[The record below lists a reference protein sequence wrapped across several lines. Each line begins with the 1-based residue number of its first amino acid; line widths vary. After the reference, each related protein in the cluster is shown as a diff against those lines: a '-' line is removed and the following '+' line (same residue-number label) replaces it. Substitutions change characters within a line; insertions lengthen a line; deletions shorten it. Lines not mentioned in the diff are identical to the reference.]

1 MTWRRG
7 RAGSGLRLPAVM
19 LTVSALAM
27 TGCGGGD
34 EPKAP
39 PRPSQAAPSTSAPP
53 PVYTAEQV
61 KRGLIGPGD
70 IGSGIREI
78 RTVADVLK
86 DGGAPIC
93 SLTATRLQGD
103 PQITTRQFS
112 SRASGKNEVKYT
124 QVLARYATAQAA
136 AGSYEDLKKKARS
149 CPAKRRVAAKKIRED
164 FTLYAHNDTW
174 KVSEDTLAGWNRLR
188 GTERQEYSASNTE
201 YNIFHVMYDYAAR
214 GNLVVATMYYERT
227 EPGKESGPIAERASG
242 VLTKQLR
249 KIG

>member
-1 MTWRRG
+1 MTG
-7 RAGSGLRLPAVM
+7 RKGRTGPGLRLPAVA

-34 EPKAP
+34 EPKAS
-39 PRPSQAAPSTSAPP
+39 PRPSKAAPSTSAPP
-53 PVYTAEQV
+53 PLYTAEQV
-61 KRGLIGPGD
+61 KRGLLAPGE

-86 DGGAPIC
+86 DGSAPIC
-93 SLTATRLQGD
+93 SLTATGLEGD
-103 PQITTRQFS
+103 PQITTRQFT
-112 SRASGKNEVKYT
+112 SRASGKDEVKYT
-124 QVLARYATAQAA
+124 SVLARYDTAEAATA
-136 AGSYEDLKKKARS
+136 SYEALKKKARA
-149 CPAKRRVAAKKIRED
+149 CPAKRRVPAKKIRED
-164 FTLYAHNDTW
+164 FTLYAHDDTW

-188 GTERQEYSASNTE
+188 GTEQQEYSSSTTE

-214 GNLVVATMYYERT
+214 GNLVLATMYYERT
-227 EPGKESGPIAERASG
+227 EPKQSGEPVAERATG